1 MNPITFSTLACPSW
15 SVETIIAKAS
25 EMGYE
30 GIEWR
35 GGPMGHVHPAMSSS
49 ERASLRKLS
58 KDAGLM
64 ALAVTTYTS
73 FVSHLA
79 EVRNSNVDEL
89 RRYTDLAAELS
100 AEYVRAFLGEL
111 PDGTNLD
118 ATIYENISD
127 CLNLASE
134 YATSVGV
141 KIAVEPHDNFA
152 RSSVVLPVFDQS
164 HPYLRVIW
172 DVGNTFAIGEDPE
185 ESLELLQDRLAYVQL
200 KDGKRGEFR
209 WQLCSFGQGNVPLA
223 RALELLSAHGFA
235 GGFSVEWEYA
245 WHPELDPPEIAL
257 PAAVR
262 TVRELLVAA
271 QTESR

>member
-1 MNPITFSTLACPSW
+1 
-15 SVETIIAKAS
+15 
-25 EMGYE
+25 
-30 GIEWR
+30 
-35 GGPMGHVHPAMSSS
+35 
-49 ERASLRKLS
+49 
-58 KDAGLM
+58 M

-100 AEYVRAFLGEL
+100 AEYVHAFLGEL

-118 ATIYENISD
+118 APIYENISD

-164 HPYLRVIW
+164 HPDLRVIW

>member
-118 ATIYENISD
+118 APIYENISD

-164 HPYLRVIW
+164 HPDLRVIW
-172 DVGNTFAIGEDPE
+172 DVGKYLCDWRRSGGEP
-185 ESLELLQDRLAYVQL
+185 
-200 KDGKRGEFR
+200 
-209 WQLCSFGQGNVPLA
+209 
-223 RALELLSAHGFA
+223 
-235 GGFSVEWEYA
+235 
-245 WHPELDPPEIAL
+245 
-257 PAAVR
+257 
-262 TVRELLVAA
+262 
-271 QTESR
+271 